1 MGTSSRTNNPRN
13 PITALLAFL
22 KAYSRNH
29 TGCSKTDLARATA
42 EHFALTRERS
52 VYARPEF
59 AIRFSTASGTSFS
72 NVVLSLSALQKYDH
86 TPFIVCVV
94 RPAGIQLLLANT
106 TFLRKI
112 SHSSHQLTIDNVRGS
127 FLGHDIVRSYSGLN
141 NEPSNFDA
149 LFSMHAQKTWDENL
163 ERLVAETNAIAGSG
177 IGYTPS
183 QAQSRSIIAA
193 SLLAQALSTN
203 PEYAQLYLE
212 LTRIV
217 EDNRNAIL
225 EASQIDNVNLRG
237 NAIEQMVTQGGNFH
251 SVEDASR
258 TLRVGTEV
266 KIDIKTKILTLASSP
281 KGYNIDKTLKGLS
294 DGNTVVSFFFIG
306 INPETEVIKTCLVSI
321 FDRTILNATRVQ
333 FHWAGRNSRGVTQL
347 AGDLHSLFQPNFVEL
362 IEAPRAQAFL
372 RRLIDLKPPSSGTRA
387 HGD

>member
-1 MGTSSRTNNPRN
+1 MATSSRTNSPRN
-13 PITALLAFL
+13 PIAALVGFL
-22 KAYSRNH
+22 ETYSRNH
-29 TGCSKTDLARATA
+29 PGCAKADLTRATA
-42 EHFALTRERS
+42 EEFDLTKERS

-86 TPFIVCVV
+86 TPFVVCIV
-94 RPAGIQLLLANT
+94 RPVGIQLLLANT

-112 SHSSHQLTIDNVRGS
+112 SHSSHELTIDNVRGS
-127 FLGHDIVRSYSGLN
+127 FLGHDILRTYSELA
-141 NEPSNFDA
+141 NEPNNFDA
-149 LFSMHAQKTWDENL
+149 LFAMHAQKSWDENL
-163 ERLVAETNAIAGSG
+163 ERLVAETNAIAATGTRF
-177 IGYTPS
+177 TPS
-183 QAQSRSIIAA
+183 QAQSRSIVAA
-193 SLLAQALSTN
+193 PLLARALSTN

-217 EDNRNAIL
+217 EDNRFAIL
-225 EASQIDNVNLRG
+225 EASRIDNVNLRG
-237 NAIEQMVTQGGNFH
+237 NAIEQIVTQGGNFH

-281 KGYNIDKTLKGLS
+281 KGYNIDKTLKALS
-294 DGNTVVSFFFIG
+294 DGNTVVAFFFIG
-306 INPETEVIKTCLVSI
+306 VNPEAEAIKTCLVSI

-347 AGDLHSLFQPNFVEL
+347 AGDLQSLFQPNFVEL
-362 IEAPRAQAFL
+362 IDAPRAQAFL
-372 RRLIDLKPPSSGTRA
+372 RKLIDLEPRSAGA
-387 HGD
+387 QGDGS